1 MEIERSLLISQG
13 SNLEKSQQV
22 GDCNVVGRETGC
34 QKRTSFWA
42 WVTRIMKVPMN
53 PDPSS
58 LSFTALLPETVICV
72 HCRPFHLNHCSS
84 CWHLSCL
91 PHWLLSKP
99 PMPSSPPN
107 LMRTFQFSSID
118 LFTVLALL
126 TIPFVKLC
134 PTGFYDS
141 FFSSKTIKTTITTT
155 TQKSAWEPE
164 IFNIITEP
172 SAGHSTQDANCQSV

>member
-1 MEIERSLLISQG
+1 
-13 SNLEKSQQV
+13 
-22 GDCNVVGRETGC
+22 
-34 QKRTSFWA
+34 
-42 WVTRIMKVPMN
+42 
-53 PDPSS
+53 
-58 LSFTALLPETVICV
+58 
-72 HCRPFHLNHCSS
+72 
-84 CWHLSCL
+84 
-91 PHWLLSKP
+91 
-99 PMPSSPPN
+99 
-107 LMRTFQFSSID
+107 MRTFQFSSID